1 MKPSNEA
8 AQKMYE
14 IALKEAVRIAQEKKT
29 A

>member
-14 IALKEAVRIAQEKKT
+14 ILIKEATRIAQEKKT